1 VGADRGETQL
11 HASFLTNPVIYT
23 SEDQGSHIIYTS
35 DNEVKIDLVPGG
47 TRTNLKD
54 WEEDDRPR

>member
-1 VGADRGETQL
+1 
-11 HASFLTNPVIYT
+11 VIYT